1 MAGDRRRPE
10 SISVEDSGV
19 GARVLI
25 VDDSRSMRQ
34 MVRAALEA
42 AGHQVAEGEDG
53 RAALALLEKAP
64 VDLVVSDVNM
74 PEMDGIALTRAIRQ
88 RPAHRFTPILI
99 LTTEHTDEMKQ
110 RGRAAGATG
119 WLVKPFNPAQL
130 RQVVERVLGP
140 TRTGPRTD
148 QGAAR

>member
-1 MAGDRRRPE
+1 M
-10 SISVEDSGV
+10 

-34 MVRAALEA
+34 LVRSALEA
-42 AGHQVAEGEDG
+42 GGHEVHEGEHG
-53 RAALALLEKAP
+53 RAALAVLQRQQ
-64 VDLVVSDVNM
+64 VDLVVTDVNM
-74 PEMDGIALTRAIRQ
+74 PEMDGLALTRAIRQ
-88 RPAHRFTPILI
+88 RPTHRFTPILI

-130 RQVVERVLGP
+130 RQIVERVLGP